1 MNGAILRG
9 LPLSAFDDM
18 EVGAIA
24 DYVITCNNAENS
36 RDDRRK
42 EGKKKNN
49 TVRRATQADWDKF
62 AL

>member
-24 DYVITCNNAENS
+24 DFVITCNNAQS
-36 RDDRRK
+36 GDTK
-42 EGKKKNN
+42 EGEKKKQW
-49 TVRRATQADWDKF
+49 RKARHPS
-62 AL
+62 

>member
-24 DYVITCNNAENS
+24 DFVITCNNAQSGNHQ
-36 RDDRRK
+36 K

-49 TVRRATQADWDKF
+49 GVRRATQADWDKF

>member
-24 DYVITCNNAENS
+24 DFVITCNNAQS
-36 RDDRRK
+36 GDTK

-49 TVRRATQADWDKF
+49 GVRRATQADWDKF

>member
-24 DYVITCNNAENS
+24 DFVITCNNAQS
-36 RDDRRK
+36 DDHRK

>member
-24 DYVITCNNAENS
+24 DFVITCNNAQSE
-36 RDDRRK
+36 REDHQK
-42 EGKKKNN
+42 EGKKKNG
-49 TVRRATQADWDKF
+49 RRKATQADWDRF
-62 AL
+62 SL

>member
-24 DYVITCNNAENS
+24 DFVITCNNAQSDTHPKEGTKNNKNG
-36 RDDRRK
+36 RRK
-42 EGKKKNN
+42 
-49 TVRRATQADWDKF
+49 ATQADWDRF
-62 AL
+62 SL

>member
-1 MNGAILRG
+1 MRG

-24 DYVITCNNAENS
+24 DFVITCNNAQS
-36 RDDRRK
+36 GDPK

-49 TVRRATQADWDKF
+49 GVRRATQADWDKF

>member
-24 DYVITCNNAENS
+24 DFVITCNNAQS
-36 RDDRRK
+36 DDHRK
-42 EGKKKNN
+42 EGAKKNG
-49 TVRRATQADWDKF
+49 RRKATQADWDRF
-62 AL
+62 SL